1 MLALLYILKVDSAF
15 INMMLKLR
23 KNELCWSARQFVINL
38 CHSSNP
44 GIHLRVQLTEKI
56 DLTYEGCY
64 TEDNLSQKDKNIG
77 IPNSYQYQRYK

>member
-1 MLALLYILKVDSAF
+1 
-15 INMMLKLR
+15 MMLKLR

-56 DLTYEGCY
+56 GLTYEGCY
-64 TEDNLSQKDKNIG
+64 TEDDLS
-77 IPNSYQYQRYK
+77 